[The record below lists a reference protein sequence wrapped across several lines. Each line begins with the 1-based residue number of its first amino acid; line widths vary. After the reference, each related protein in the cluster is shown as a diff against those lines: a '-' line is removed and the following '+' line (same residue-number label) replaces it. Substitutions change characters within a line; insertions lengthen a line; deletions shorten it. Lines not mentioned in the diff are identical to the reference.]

1 MTDVIDI
8 LALLSAS
15 SKVLLD
21 PPSEQREAAL
31 EARQKFLHRSG
42 DHLTLLN
49 VLRAYVDVDM
59 ANDRAGTRS
68 WCNSNWFGEKA
79 LKEALAIR
87 AQLRSTCEHMK
98 IDCRQKPG
106 DATDNILKSLLAGLF
121 MNTALLQPDGSY
133 KQIVGQRVS
142 PCIFFRRQRTH
153 NLAPQPVKIH
163 PASSLGGRK
172 VSAIIF
178 DELVSSS

>member
-1 MTDVIDI
+1 MGHVTPLGRKLAAFPLDPPFARALVASEELGCMTDVIDI

-15 SKVLLD
+15 SKVVLD
-21 PPSEQREAAL
+21 PPSDQRETAM

-49 VLRAYVDVDM
+49 ILRAYVDVDA
-59 ANDRAGTRS
+59 ANNRSNTKS

-79 LKEALAIR
+79 LKEALSIR
-87 AQLRSTCEHMK
+87 VQLRSTCEHMN

-106 DATDNILKSLLAGLF
+106 DTADNVLKSLLAGLF

-142 PCIFFRRQRTH
+142 PNGILDH
-153 NLAPQPVKIH
+153 SVN
-163 PASSLGGRK
+163 
-172 VSAIIF
+172 
-178 DELVSSS
+178 